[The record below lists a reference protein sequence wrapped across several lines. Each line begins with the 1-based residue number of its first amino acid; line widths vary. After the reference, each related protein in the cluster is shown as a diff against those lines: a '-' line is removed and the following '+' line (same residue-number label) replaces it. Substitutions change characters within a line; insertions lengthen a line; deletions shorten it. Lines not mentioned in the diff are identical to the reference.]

1 MDQDRIRLMNPQ
13 KFNVGIITIDKPYG
27 INIAPGA
34 FTIVTKDD
42 LDYLMATSGL
52 IRDGI
57 LRVQGEMQ
65 EEVLQSIGVEKED
78 NANFMDEEEIKRKLS
93 GNANQLRKWLESGDI
108 KPFVMEKIADIAKGM
123 NLSMNK
129 IKVLQEKMPEYDFMK

>member
-1 MDQDRIRLMNPQ
+1 MNQDRIRLTNPQ
-13 KFNVGIITIDKPYG
+13 KFNVGIVTIDKPYG

-52 IRDGI
+52 IQEGI

-65 EEVLQSIGVEKED
+65 EEVLQSVGIEKED
-78 NANFMDEEEIKRKLS
+78 NANFMDDEEIRRKLS
-93 GNANQLRKWLESGDI
+93 GNANQLRKWLESNEI
-108 KPFVMEKIADIAKGM
+108 KPYVFEKIADIAKEM

-129 IKVLQEKMPEYDFMK
+129 IKVLQEKMPDYDFMK